1 MRQSA
6 VYTEGQNLLLDLQ
19 LFQTA
24 FLLERLVD
32 ESNSSLA
39 EDRVRAKSIGIFFAD
54 ERRWGK
60 GEREEVGDDGLGG
73 EVGDCMGGE
82 AFGLV
87 WGREDGQAVEE
98 GCLESQRRNR
108 GGIGESGDEKVY
120 ETKKESPRSC

>member
-54 ERRWGK
+54 ERR
-60 GEREEVGDDGLGG
+60 
-73 EVGDCMGGE
+73 
-82 AFGLV
+82 
-87 WGREDGQAVEE
+87 
-98 GCLESQRRNR
+98 
-108 GGIGESGDEKVY
+108 
-120 ETKKESPRSC
+120 